1 MKKVAIAST
10 NPVKIEVAKRAFETL
25 MPTENFEYISL
36 DTPSGVP
43 DQPFEDETLKG
54 ARNRLLHIT
63 RTEPI
68 ADYWISQ
75 EGGLFHD
82 GDGLY
87 NMAWILIQNR
97 EHVLGKSATA
107 RLYIPHEISKLV
119 LDGKELGHAG
129 DTFWGVKDI
138 KHGNGVIGV
147 LTNNNV
153 TRADYYTQAAI
164 IALSQIVHAD
174 WFDQSPR

>member
-1 MKKVAIAST
+1 MKKVVIAST
-10 NPVKIEVAKRAFETL
+10 NPVKIEVAKRAFKTL
-25 MPTENFEYISL
+25 MPNETFEYIAL

-43 DQPFEDETLKG
+43 DQPFEDETLRG
-54 ARNRLLHIT
+54 AHNRLTHIVNA
-63 RTEPI
+63 EPT

-82 GDGLY
+82 GDELY

-97 EHVLGKSATA
+97 EHFLGKSATA

-119 LDGKELGHAG
+119 LAGKELGHAG

-138 KHGNGVIGV
+138 KHGNGIIGV
-147 LTNNNV
+147 LTDGSI

-164 IALSQIVHAD
+164 IALSQIIHAD
-174 WFDQSPR
+174 WFGHT